1 MNKYK
6 IEGLILS
13 DLICVNFVDNEIYT
27 NPEKGM
33 GVRNA
38 KA

>member
-6 IEGLILS
+6 IEGLLLS
-13 DLICVNFVDNEIYT
+13 DPICINFIVNEIDT
-27 NPEKGM
+27 NPKKGM

>member
-6 IEGLILS
+6 IEGLLLS
-13 DLICVNFVDNEIYT
+13 DQICVNFVVNEIYT
-27 NPEKGM
+27 NPKKGI